1 MLTIIRR
8 SLLGALAGYA
18 VYLVIAW
25 PYIFIRYA
33 MYGNAPFISFEVWV
47 YPFAAP
53 YLLSPQLWKEGHV
66 DENLLI
72 LCGGLL
78 MVAGAVWANWK
89 THH

>member
-1 MLTIIRR
+1 MLTILKR

-33 MYGNAPFISFEVWV
+33 MRGYTPFTSFEVWV
-47 YPFAAP
+47 YPFMAP
-53 YLLSPQLWKEGHV
+53 YLLSPWLWKERHL
-66 DENLLI
+66 DDNLLT

-78 MVAGAVWANWK
+78 LIAGIVRANWK